1 MAASHCHLL
10 LAASHRNHLFAR
22 HHTGEDLLVV
32 DDAVA
37 APDTT
42 VHHLVV
48 VDAVAAPITTSSCR
62 TQRPP
67 LDVDGAFATPITT
80 PSSPRG
86 IAPKPAISGT
96 APLPAITSHRRPPP
110 HMESTA
116 SPPSQPLPP
125 PSTTAATIA
134 AGTVV
139 AATDQQG
146 SDANCWRRLFSQRR
160 SSSCSISHNSLFGLC
175 HTTQRTQP
183 RRRPAVTLHERPFS
197 LVEQE
202 TTLCFYQPSR
212 LHHFSFID

>member
-42 VHHLVV
+42 MHHLVV
-48 VDAVAAPITTSSCR
+48 VDAVAAPDTTMHH
-62 TQRPP
+62 
-67 LDVDGAFATPITT
+67 LVVVDAVTAPITT
-80 PSSPRG
+80 PSSSCG
-86 IAPKPAISGT
+86 IAPQPATSGIAPPMAFISHG
-96 APLPAITSHRRPPP
+96 RPPR

-146 SDANCWRRLFSQRR
+146 SDANCWRRSSRSAA
-160 SSSCSISHNSLFGLC
+160 SSSTSSSLTKLSCG
-175 HTTQRTQP
+175 
-183 RRRPAVTLHERPFS
+183 FS
-197 LVEQE
+197 L
-202 TTLCFYQPSR
+202 S
-212 LHHFSFID
+212 FSLKNTRTHTYT

>member
-1 MAASHCHLL
+1 M
-10 LAASHRNHLFAR
+10 
-22 HHTGEDLLVV
+22 
-32 DDAVA
+32 
-37 APDTT
+37 
-42 VHHLVV
+42 HHLVV

-139 AATDQQG
+139 TATNQQG
-146 SDANCWRRLFSQRR
+146 SDAKCWRRLLAAPLLLLPRVA
-160 SSSCSISHNSLFGLC
+160 SHNSLLPLTQFSCVFSQELSHE
-175 HTTQRTQP
+175 HTHTRTHGP
-183 RRRPAVTLHERPFS
+183 RRSTKALP
-197 LVEQE
+197 
-202 TTLCFYQPSR
+202 
-212 LHHFSFID
+212 